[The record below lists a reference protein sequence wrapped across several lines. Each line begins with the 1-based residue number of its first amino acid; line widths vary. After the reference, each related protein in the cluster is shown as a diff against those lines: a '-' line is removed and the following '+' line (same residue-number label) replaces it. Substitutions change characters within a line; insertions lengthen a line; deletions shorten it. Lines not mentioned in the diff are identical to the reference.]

1 MPPRAVF
8 SRLAKLA
15 FGTLDRAVPAAFA
28 GGFFSIAL
36 VSPVQC
42 EEPNGPCA
50 ISEPISSKGIAA
62 APSAEQGSLADTI
75 SGEVRR
81 IFAEHKDAVVK
92 VRARDSFGIRFGSG
106 FFLDPSGTIY
116 THAGIVMKAQEVTVI
131 HAGREL
137 PARVLIVDPR
147 SGVAIIKVDCNS
159 PFIPIGDSN
168 QVGIAT
174 PLVEIGYPED
184 LGASPSFG
192 MVAGF
197 DRQYLGQYFCT
208 THLRANM
215 SVQDG
220 QGGAPVMNLKG
231 EAVGILVGRM
241 DGAACHILPMRA
253 AEKVRMDFIRF
264 GEMRPAY
271 AGVIVEDAGQ
281 PSGGSTARVGELDP
295 ASPAARSGLKAGD
308 ILLQVGTTPIATSED
323 VLDAAFFL
331 TVGDNTKIDVLRNG
345 EKISVTL
352 KPSIHPMVCPHEM
365 QAIAPNSLEKIQL
378 E

>member
-8 SRLAKLA
+8 SRLKKFAAGIRL
-15 FGTLDRAVPAAFA
+15 RAVPAVFA
-28 GGFFSIAL
+28 IGFFA
-36 VSPVQC
+36 VGQ
-42 EEPNGPCA
+42 A
-50 ISEPISSKGIAA
+50 T
-62 APSAEQGSLADTI
+62 AEQGLESPKPGIIPDQPSKSVEAVSDARQESLANSI
-75 SGEVRR
+75 AGEVRR
-81 IFAEHKDAVVK
+81 IFDEHKDAVVK
-92 VRARDSFGIRFGSG
+92 VRARDGFGIRFGSG

-116 THAGIVMKAQEVTVI
+116 THAGIVMNAQDVTVI
-131 HAGREL
+131 YGGREF
-137 PARVLIVDPR
+137 PARVLIADPR
-147 SGVAIIKVDCNS
+147 SGVAIVKVDCRS

-168 QVGIAT
+168 QVGLAT

-184 LGASPSFG
+184 LCASPSFG
-192 MVAGF
+192 IVAGF

-208 THLRANM
+208 THFRANM

-253 AEKVRMDFIRF
+253 AEKVRMDLIRF
-264 GEMRPAY
+264 GALRPGY
-271 AGVIVEDAGQ
+271 AGVIVEDASE

-295 ASPAARSGLKAGD
+295 ASPAARSGLKTGD

-323 VLDAAFFL
+323 VLDASFFL

-345 EKISVTL
+345 EKTSVTL
-352 KPSIHPMVCPHEM
+352 KPSIHPMSAPHEM
-365 QAIAPNSLEKIQL
+365 QAIAPNALEKIQL